1 MERGVNMRHVKML
14 DCTLRDGA
22 YLVDKAFGE
31 NVIIGIIE
39 SLVSA
44 NIDIVEIG
52 FLQDNGGGNGRTV
65 YKNSKEAEKYIP
77 KKKGNTMFAVLADY
91 SRYTMDNLDD
101 YNGKSF
107 DAVRVCFFKQE
118 REQMLD
124 SCRKVKKKGYKLF
137 VQPVDILGYSDR
149 ELLDLLEKV
158 NEVEPFCF
166 SIVDTFGSMYVDDL
180 LRVYNLIHHNLV
192 SSCKIGFHS
201 HNNMQLSSALSQEII
216 RVSYGQREI
225 VVDTTISGMGRG
237 AGNTPTELVAQY
249 LITKLGYNYDM
260 DVILDIIDQ
269 YMVNIRTRCSWG
281 YSTSYF
287 IAGSYGAHV
296 NNISFLKEKNSISS
310 KDIRYILNRIGS
322 DERKRYNYELLETTY
337 TDYLK
342 SDIDD
347 TKDFDNLQKVMKK
360 RNIVIIAPGL
370 TAGNTAVIKEY
381 IQEKAAIVI
390 CINFI
395 PNNVDCDYLYL
406 NNVRRYQV
414 VKRTEKFNK
423 IRKIYTSNI
432 LSEDAGN
439 YVIKFS
445 RLIKCGWEHMDNSSI
460 MLLRLLDSM
469 DVETV
474 GIAGLDGYSKTNK
487 NYVSEDMELCHEME
501 YQRVNDEIQE
511 MLIDFMKTR
520 EHQFKVACIT
530 ESRFQKIFEKQ

>member
-1 MERGVNMRHVKML
+1 MRHVKML

-22 YLVDKAFGE
+22 YLVDKTFGE

-39 SLVSA
+39 GLVSA

-52 FLQDNGGGNGRTV
+52 FLQDKGGGNGKTV

-77 KKKGNTMFAVLADY
+77 KKRGNTIFAVLADY